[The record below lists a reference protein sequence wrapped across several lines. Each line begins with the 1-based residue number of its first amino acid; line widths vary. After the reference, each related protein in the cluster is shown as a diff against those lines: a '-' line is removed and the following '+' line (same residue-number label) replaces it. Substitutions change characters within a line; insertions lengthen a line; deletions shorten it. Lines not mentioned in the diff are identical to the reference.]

1 VSFNPRNILII
12 DFGQLG
18 DVVMSLPAL
27 RALREKYP
35 HATITIA
42 VGKPGAEI
50 IRMSS
55 FADATFEIDR
65 VALRDGFKP
74 WSVLK
79 VIDIVKDVRR
89 RQFDFVVDLHSFF
102 ETNLLG
108 FFSGA
113 PRRLFARRPGR
124 SLDFLSNY
132 HPRPPIDRNDPKQ
145 HLVDRYL
152 DVLKPLEIKQAASRV
167 PRLTPRPEQ
176 QTAVEAMLRKAKADA
191 GAPLVGLFP
200 GAGHPGRRWPM
211 ERFSQLA
218 DFLIRNDK
226 LQPIIFVGPEER
238 QMLTQI
244 RNLFPPPC
252 VILEKL
258 SIPELAAAQSRLAVF
273 VSNDTGP
280 VHIAAAVGAPV
291 VVLIDLPTPHAY
303 VPLADAHR
311 LMFSEH
317 VAEIEVEDVYAAT
330 RELLT
335 ADRTSSLFAS

>member
-1 VSFNPRNILII
+1 MTFNPRNILVI

-27 RALREKYP
+27 RAVREKFP
-35 HATITIA
+35 FARITVA

-50 IRMSS
+50 IDLSGY
-55 FADATFEIDR
+55 ADATIEVDR

-74 WSVLK
+74 LSILK
-79 VIDIVKDVRR
+79 IIDIVKDLRR
-89 RQFDFVVDLHSFF
+89 REFDFVIDLHSFS

-108 FFSGA
+108 YFSRA
-113 PRRLFARRPGR
+113 QHRLFARRPGR
-124 SLDFLSNY
+124 PLDFLSNFN
-132 HPRPPIDRNDPKQ
+132 PKPPVDRNDPQQ

-152 DVLKPLEIKQAASRV
+152 DVLKPLGIEDVARI
-167 PRLTPRPEQ
+167 PRLTPRSQ
-176 QTAVEAMLRKAKADA
+176 HYAAIDARLRKVKADT
-191 GAPLVGLFP
+191 GSPLVGLFP

-211 ERFSQLA
+211 EKFSQLA

-226 LQPIIFVGPEER
+226 LRPLVFVGPEEA
-238 QMLTQI
+238 QMLPQM
-244 RNLFPPPC
+244 REMFPPPS
-252 VILEKL
+252 VVLDKL

-280 VHIAAAVGAPV
+280 VHIAAAVGTPV

-303 VPLADAHR
+303 VPVSHAQR
-311 LMFSEH
+311 LMFSES
-317 VAEIEVEDVYAAT
+317 VGAIEVEDVYAAT

-335 ADRTSSLFAS
+335 AGRTSTLFAS

>member
-1 VSFNPRNILII
+1 MAFNPRHILVI

-27 RALREKYP
+27 RAIREKFP
-35 HATITIA
+35 QAGITVA
-42 VGKPGAEI
+42 VGKPGGEI
-50 IRMSS
+50 IELSRS
-55 FADATFEIDR
+55 ADELIEVDR

-74 WSVLK
+74 WSILR

-89 RQFDFVVDLHSFF
+89 RQFDFVIDLHSFS
-102 ETNLLG
+102 ETNLLA

-113 PRRLFARRPGR
+113 PARLFARRPGR
-124 SLDFLSNY
+124 SLDFLANFK
-132 HPRPPIDRNDPKQ
+132 PPPPVDRNDPKQ

-152 DVLKPLEIKQAASRV
+152 DVLKPLEIKEPSRLPKLAPGPGQQA
-167 PRLTPRPEQ
+167 T
-176 QTAVEAMLRKAKADA
+176 VETLLRHAKAET

-211 ERFSQLA
+211 EKFSQLA

-226 LQPIIFVGPEER
+226 LRPIIFVGPEER
-238 QMLTQI
+238 EMLAEM
-244 RNLFPPPC
+244 RRLFPPPC

-258 SIPELAAAQSRLAVF
+258 SLSELAAAQSRLAVF

-280 VHIAAAVGAPV
+280 VHIAAAVGTPV

-303 VPLADAHR
+303 VPLTDARR
-311 LMFSEH
+311 LMLSES
-317 VAEIEVEDVYAAT
+317 VAAIEVEDVYSAT

-335 ADRTSSLFAS
+335 AGRTSTLFAS